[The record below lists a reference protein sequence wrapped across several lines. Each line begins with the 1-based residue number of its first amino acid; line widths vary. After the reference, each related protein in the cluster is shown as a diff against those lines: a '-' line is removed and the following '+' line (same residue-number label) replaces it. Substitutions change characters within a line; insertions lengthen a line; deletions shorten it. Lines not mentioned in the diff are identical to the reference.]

1 MRQKIHVYSIV
12 AALTALTF
20 LAVGCTMASTQDISI
35 TATDTTSQTMQT
47 APTAS
52 PPNSLTESNPLLLTP
67 ISKEELYHKMRNS
80 VDYFSQISGKI
91 IDSKTGD
98 DRIQTVE
105 FSCDLMQNCSYA
117 KISFHN
123 PTD

>member
-47 APTAS
+47 APEF
-52 PPNSLTESNPLLLTP
+52 P
-67 ISKEELYHKMRNS
+67 
-80 VDYFSQISGKI
+80 
-91 IDSKTGD
+91 
-98 DRIQTVE
+98 DRIQPSLAHTHFEGRAV
-105 FSCDLMQNCSYA
+105 S
-117 KISFHN
+117 
-123 PTD
+123 

>member
-47 APTAS
+47 APRSFPAEF
-52 PPNSLTESNPLLLTP
+52 P
-67 ISKEELYHKMRNS
+67 
-80 VDYFSQISGKI
+80 
-91 IDSKTGD
+91 
-98 DRIQTVE
+98 DRIQSSLAHTHFEGRAV
-105 FSCDLMQNCSYA
+105 S
-117 KISFHN
+117 
-123 PTD
+123 